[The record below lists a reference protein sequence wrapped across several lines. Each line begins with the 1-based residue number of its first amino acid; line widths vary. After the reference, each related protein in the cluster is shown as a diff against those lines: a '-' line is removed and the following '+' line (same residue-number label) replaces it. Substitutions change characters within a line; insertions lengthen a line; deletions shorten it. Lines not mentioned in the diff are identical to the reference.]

1 MPLTLEEL
9 GNALLDSVH
18 TAAGAVGTNRAALLE
33 QPLGTLNDV
42 GLVAK
47 AVDQDILLLEQIG
60 VLKQTEHLAEEG
72 DGLLVQLLGVA
83 NVGGDNLVEGQ
94 AGVALV
100 QAGTQL
106 LRLDGEL
113 TADSIFSCADVRV
126 DVVDVEAAHFRGS

>member
-18 TAAGAVGTNRAALLE
+18 TAAAAVGTNRAALLE
-33 QPLGTLNDV
+33 QPPGTLDDI
-42 GLVAK
+42 GLVAE

-60 VLKQTEHLAEEG
+60 VLEQTEHLAEKG

-83 NVGGDNLVEGQ
+83 NVGRDNLVKGQ

-100 QAGTQL
+100 QARTQL

-113 TADSIFSCADVRV
+113 TANGIFSCADVRV
-126 DVVDVEAAHFRGS
+126 DVVDGEAAHFRGG